1 MDKLILKGH
10 EFKSRLLT
18 GTGKFSD
25 KNIITPM
32 LNASESNI
40 ITMALRRVN
49 FSNPKENILNYIPKE
64 VTLLPNTSGARNA
77 EEAIKIARIAR
88 EVGCGD
94 FIKIEIINDMKYL
107 MPDNEETV
115 KATKVLAEEGFI
127 VLPYIVPDL
136 ITAKKLEE
144 AGAAAVMPLGS
155 PIGSNKGL
163 LTKPLLEMINEN
175 KKIPVIVDAGIGAPS
190 QAAEAME
197 MGVDAVL
204 VNTAISTAE
213 DPIKMGEAFSM
224 AVKAGRMAYLAKL
237 AKTSKFAN
245 ASSPLTDFLFRGDK

>member
-1 MDKLILKGH
+1 MDKLVLKGH
-10 EFKSRLLT
+10 EFESRLLT

-25 KNIITPM
+25 KNLIAPM
-32 LNASESNI
+32 LEASKSNI
-40 ITMALRRVN
+40 ITMALRRIN
-49 FSNPKENILNYIPKE
+49 FSNPKENILNYIPKHI
-64 VTLLPNTSGARNA
+64 TLLPNTSGARNA

-88 EVGCGD
+88 EAGCGD

-107 MPDNEETV
+107 MPDNEETI
-115 KATKVLAEEGFI
+115 KATKILADEGFI
-127 VLPYIVPDL
+127 VLPYMVPDL
-136 ITAKKLEE
+136 VAAKKLEE
-144 AGAAAVMPLGS
+144 AGAAAVMPLGA

-163 LTKPLLEMINEN
+163 LTKPLIEMLNEN
-175 KKIPVIVDAGIGAPS
+175 KKVPVIVDAGIGTPS

-213 DPIKMGEAFSM
+213 DPVAMGEAFSL

-237 AKTSKFAN
+237 AKTSKYAN